1 MTNNH
6 HLSIRNVT
14 ISFGKL
20 TALNDVSLH
29 LNRGEILG
37 LIGPNGAGKTTLIN
51 SISGFYRPQKGEII
65 FKDRDLIKTAVHSIA
80 DLGISRTFQNIE
92 LYTGLTTL
100 ENLMAAR
107 HMMFD
112 YGVLAGVL
120 FFGKAKKEELR
131 HRRIVE
137 EVIKILEIEDIRNQ
151 LVGSLPYGL
160 RKRVELGRALVQE
173 PEILLLDEPMA
184 GMNLEEKEDMVRFI
198 LDIHDLRGTS
208 ILLVEHDMGVVMDI
222 TDRITVLDFGTMIAT
237 GEPSSV
243 KKDPKVLKAYLGRAI

>member
-120 FFGKAKKEELR
+120 FFGKAIGCV
-131 HRRIVE
+131 HGTRR
-137 EVIKILEIEDIRNQ
+137 
-151 LVGSLPYGL
+151 
-160 RKRVELGRALVQE
+160 
-173 PEILLLDEPMA
+173 
-184 GMNLEEKEDMVRFI
+184 F
-198 LDIHDLRGTS
+198 GTS
-208 ILLVEHDMGVVMDI
+208 RD
-222 TDRITVLDFGTMIAT
+222 
-237 GEPSSV
+237 
-243 KKDPKVLKAYLGRAI
+243 